1 MVRSYGI
8 DIEEELMRRI
18 LEEYRDLLYVKIMP
32 SDLGTIGFYQKFGFE
47 IFDSYAAMEI
57 KRV

>member
-1 MVRSYGI
+1 
-8 DIEEELMRRI
+8 MRRI